1 MALLSTLKNI
11 ASPSAAGTA
20 SFAGSCANSVVTAR
34 AKRKGRRSMFMAA
47 SCHADGRPQPS
58 AADLSGDLLVL
69 RAQGDKLVASGN
81 AVLCLGIE
89 QLVAVLL
96 GPFFPAKLRVKST
109 AVGTSAI
116 NPMPATRTASHSH
129 LAQFRETASSHRG
142 LGALFERL
150 ICRYLEHG
158 LAA

>member
-1 MALLSTLKNI
+1 
-11 ASPSAAGTA
+11 
-20 SFAGSCANSVVTAR
+20 
-34 AKRKGRRSMFMAA
+34 MFMAA

-81 AVLCLGIE
+81 AVLVLGIE

-96 GPFFPAKLRVKST
+96 GPFFPAKLRVNST
-109 AVGTSAI
+109 AGGTTAI
-116 NPMPATRTASHSH
+116 NPMPATQAASHSH
-129 LAQFRETASSHRG
+129 LAQFRAT
-142 LGALFERL
+142 LGARFERL
-150 ICRYLEHG
+150 ICRYLELG